1 MDPTVAD
8 IVMSLEYDVDD
19 VATNAALSYRFWQ
32 WLSRLCGSGNTNPE
46 SVYDAQ
52 TNRRRPKRKAV
63 TFALD
68 WDDQYEAALC
78 APCRHHMQTHY
89 HGELCGRCGAIFTIN
104 RPWSL
109 PELKIHHG
117 LAHGTSSPVLKKC
130 LTRSQST
137 QTTGTVADGQ
147 CGSDQCCQ

>member
-1 MDPTVAD
+1 MDTD
-8 IVMSLEYDVDD
+8 IVMSPEYNAVDVDC
-19 VATNAALSYRFWQ
+19 NAEACSPCWQ
-32 WLSRLCGSGNTNPE
+32 WLSRLGRS
-46 SVYDAQ
+46 
-52 TNRRRPKRKAV
+52 RRRNGRRADAKVTKKRKAV

-68 WDDQYEAALC
+68 WDEQYEAVLC
-78 APCRHHMQTHY
+78 SRCRDHMQTHY

-117 LAHGTSSPVLKKC
+117 VAHGTSSPVLEKC

-137 QTTGTVADGQ
+137 QTTRIVADGQ
-147 CGSDQCCQ
+147 CGSDQCYQ

>member
-8 IVMSLEYDVDD
+8 IVMSLEYDAGDVDS
-19 VATNAALSYRFWQ
+19 NAALGYRFWQ
-32 WLSRLCGSGNTNPE
+32 WLSRLCGSGNTNQE
-46 SVYDAQ
+46 SVFDAR
-52 TNRRRPKRKAV
+52 TNRRKAV

-78 APCRHHMQTHY
+78 SRCRDHMQRHY

-117 LAHGTSSPVLKKC
+117 VAHGTSSPVLKKC

-137 QTTGTVADGQ
+137 QTTRIVADGQ
-147 CGSDQCCQ
+147 CGSDQCHQ

>member
-1 MDPTVAD
+1 
-8 IVMSLEYDVDD
+8 MSLENDADD
-19 VATNAALSYRFWQ
+19 VACNAALSSRFWQ
-32 WLSRLCGSGNTNPE
+32 WLSRLCISGDSNPE
-46 SVYDAQ
+46 SVFGAR
-52 TNRRRPKRKAV
+52 TKRRRQHPKRKAV

-78 APCRHHMQTHY
+78 ARCRHHMQTHY
-89 HGELCGRCGAIFTIN
+89 HGELCGRCGTMFTIN

-117 LAHGTSSPVLKKC
+117 VAHGTSSPVLKKC

-137 QTTGTVADGQ
+137 QTTRIVTDGQ
-147 CGSDQCCQ
+147 CGSDQCGQ

>member
-1 MDPTVAD
+1 MAPTVAD
-8 IVMSLEYDVDD
+8 IVMSLEYDAGDVD
-19 VATNAALSYRFWQ
+19 ANAVLNSRCWQ
-32 WLSRLCGSGNTNPE
+32 WLSRLCISGNSNPE
-46 SVYDAQ
+46 SAYDVR
-52 TNRRRPKRKAV
+52 TNRRPQRKAV

-78 APCRHHMQTHY
+78 SRCRTHMQTHY

-117 LAHGTSSPVLKKC
+117 VAHGTSSPVLKKC

-137 QTTGTVADGQ
+137 QTTRIVADGQ
-147 CGSDQCCQ
+147 CGSDQCGQ

>member
-8 IVMSLEYDVDD
+8 IVMPLEYDAGDMD
-19 VATNAALSYRFWQ
+19 YNAALGYRFWQ
-32 WLSRLCGSGNTNPE
+32 WLSRLCGSGNTNQE
-46 SVYDAQ
+46 SVFDAR
-52 TNRRRPKRKAV
+52 TNQRPKRKAV

-68 WDDQYEAALC
+68 WDEQYEAVLC
-78 APCRHHMQTHY
+78 SRCRDHMQTHY

-117 LAHGTSSPVLKKC
+117 VAHGTSSPVLKKC

-137 QTTGTVADGQ
+137 QTTRIVADGQ
-147 CGSDQCCQ
+147 CGSDQCYQ

>member
-1 MDPTVAD
+1 MDTD
-8 IVMSLEYDVDD
+8 IVMSPEYNAVDVDC
-19 VATNAALSYRFWQ
+19 NAEACSPCWQ
-32 WLSRLCGSGNTNPE
+32 WLSRLGCS
-46 SVYDAQ
+46 
-52 TNRRRPKRKAV
+52 RRRNGRRADAKVTYPKKRKAV
-63 TFALD
+63 TFPLD
-68 WDDQYEAALC
+68 WDEQYEAVLC
-78 APCRHHMQTHY
+78 SRCRDHMQTHY

-117 LAHGTSSPVLKKC
+117 VAHGTSSPVLEKC

-137 QTTGTVADGQ
+137 QTTRIVADGQ

>member
-1 MDPTVAD
+1 MGDD
-8 IVMSLEYDVDD
+8 IVMSLENDAGD
-19 VATNAALSYRFWQ
+19 VASSAALGYRCWQ
-32 WLSRLCGSGNTNPE
+32 WLSRLCISGNSNPE
-46 SVYDAQ
+46 SVFDAR
-52 TNRRRPKRKAV
+52 TNRRRRPKRKAV

-68 WDDQYEAALC
+68 WDEQYEAALC
-78 APCRHHMQTHY
+78 ARCRDHMQTHY

-117 LAHGTSSPVLKKC
+117 VAHGTSSPVLKKC

-137 QTTGTVADGQ
+137 QTTRIVADGQ
-147 CGSDQCCQ
+147 CGSDQCSQ

>member
-1 MDPTVAD
+1 MVRGPNGRRHRYVPRIRRRRRGLRRGRVLPMLA
-8 IVMSLEYDVDD
+8 V
-19 VATNAALSYRFWQ
+19 ALSPWAFKKKKR
-32 WLSRLCGSGNTNPE
+32 R
-46 SVYDAQ
+46 VYAKV
-52 TNRRRPKRKAV
+52 TKKRKAV

-68 WDDQYEAALC
+68 WDEQYEAVLC
-78 APCRHHMQTHY
+78 SRCRDHMQTHD

-117 LAHGTSSPVLKKC
+117 VAHGTLSPVLEKC

-137 QTTGTVADGQ
+137 QTTRIVADGQ

>member
-1 MDPTVAD
+1 MDAD
-8 IVMSLEYDVDD
+8 IVMSPENDAVDVDY
-19 VATNAALSYRFWQ
+19 NGALGYRFWQ
-32 WLSRLCGSGNTNPE
+32 WLSRLCGSGNTNQE
-46 SVYDAQ
+46 SAFDAR
-52 TNRRRPKRKAV
+52 TNRRPKRKAV

-78 APCRHHMQTHY
+78 SRCRDHMQTHY

-117 LAHGTSSPVLKKC
+117 VAHGTSSPVLEKC

-137 QTTGTVADGQ
+137 QTTRIITDGK
-147 CGSDQCCQ
+147 CGSD